1 MSSNSIAKAHAMHH
15 GITKMASRSQQSTVS
30 SVDQNKKELLR
41 RIEEKRRGNSST
53 NPSSST
59 ASVSNA
65 NSVPNP
71 SVNPVL
77 FNNDGNFLARF
88 QAMQQQQC
96 NSSQTPEASKVTPSG
111 EDSSKKRKV
120 TVSMKAVKT
129 PVPSTKTI
137 NKPKAKLSRFD
148 VFETPEEEYGNYSFL
163 LRYLITWES
172 VNSGL

>member
-1 MSSNSIAKAHAMHH
+1 MTVAHAMHH
-15 GITKMASRSQQSTVS
+15 GIIKMASRSRQSTVS
-30 SVDQNKKELLR
+30 SVDQKKQELLR
-41 RIEEKRRGNSST
+41 RIEEKKRGNSFTSA
-53 NPSSST
+53 SSST

-65 NSVPNP
+65 NSLPNP

-88 QAMQQQQC
+88 QAMQQQQR
-96 NSSQTPEASKVTPSG
+96 NSPQTSEGNKVTPTG
-111 EDSSKKRKV
+111 EDSSKKRTV

-163 LRYLITWES
+163 MRYLITWES